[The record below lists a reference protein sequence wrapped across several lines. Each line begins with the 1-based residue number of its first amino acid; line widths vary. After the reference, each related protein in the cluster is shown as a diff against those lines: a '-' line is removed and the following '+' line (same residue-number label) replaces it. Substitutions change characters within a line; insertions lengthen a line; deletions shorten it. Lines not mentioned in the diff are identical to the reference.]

1 MSCVFVLPSSLLS
14 HLRSPLVRWASPRV
28 NSNAKWSFSMFV
40 VQAFVQR
47 GCCCWYKCSPLIMNG
62 NIYQNQ
68 HWFADTKIV
77 HSPPYAFTAELIS
90 TLVGKF
96 CVKSLYSEKK
106 NFSAIDSVANSTQKS
121 TGVRQKSRR
130 RLLLCLGGLSQ
141 LPRWGNRPWRGCCC
155 QQRTSNW
162 NHAGLTQKLM
172 FFSSFKVQEANWG
185 QCC

>member
-1 MSCVFVLPSSLLS
+1 MSCVFVLPRPPQSPQVTPSEVSVAESEFKRKMKLFHVCCSSFCT
-14 HLRSPLVRWASPRV
+14 
-28 NSNAKWSFSMFV
+28 KG
-40 VQAFVQR
+40 
-47 GCCCWYKCSPLIMNG
+47 GCCWCKCSPPIMNG

>member
-1 MSCVFVLPSSLLS
+1 MFMQGKRSIPPSVNQDAKQNPCQPSGSSRQRNNKCLVSLSSLGLLS

-77 HSPPYAFTAELIS
+77 HSPPCAFTAELIN
-90 TLVGKF
+90 TLVDKF
-96 CVKSLYSEKK
+96 CVKSLESEKK
-106 NFSAIDSVANSTQKS
+106 LFCN
-121 TGVRQKSRR
+121 RQ
-130 RLLLCLGGLSQ
+130 CG
-141 LPRWGNRPWRGCCC
+141 
-155 QQRTSNW
+155 
-162 NHAGLTQKLM
+162 
-172 FFSSFKVQEANWG
+172 
-185 QCC
+185 